1 MTWVFSHKG
10 MSIGLSKTLPVK
22 TIKLFLLFFLLGWP
36 AVAQETTP
44 VGLVTAFYNDYQSQA
59 GNVRRLLP
67 TQSQRLDSQL
77 FSRLSEMAGYTPRK
91 PGPNGAWLDF
101 DPFINAQMNAATI
114 RCGDAE
120 TRDSLSY
127 VPVYVSLRSPGH
139 EQLQVHAVV
148 SSEKGT
154 LKIMNFVYPAREG
167 RPAWDLDGWMISK
180 LQR

>member
-1 MTWVFSHKG
+1 M
-10 MSIGLSKTLPVK
+10 K
-22 TIKLFLLFFLLGWP
+22 TIKLFLLLCLLGLP
-36 AVAQETTP
+36 ALAEETTP
-44 VGLVTAFYNDYQSQA
+44 TGLVTAFYSDYQSKG

-67 TQSQRLDSQL
+67 TQSQRLESQL
-77 FSRLSEMAGYTPRK
+77 FARLTELAGYGPPN

-114 RCGDAE
+114 RCGAAE
-120 TRDSLSY
+120 KRDSLNY

-148 SSEKGT
+148 GSEKGA
-154 LKIMNFVYPAREG
+154 LKITNFVYPASDG
-167 RPAWDLDGWMISK
+167 RPSWDLDGWMISK